1 LSIPAGAPGRP
12 RQPILYA
19 DQWWR
24 QQRLIA
30 FGVLAIGLVLTPML
44 IVQHALFV
52 GYNITF
58 ALYIPAGLL
67 LAGGSLYYKRRSFVE
82 PGEDGLVISTLT
94 SKVTIDYEK
103 IRNVKVQPLSLAF
116 QDARKRQ
123 VVPMVKA
130 LIDKPAFFVRVRG
143 TDEELGEWR
152 RRLGSRMFYEDM
164 IALPVADPDAVVW
177 GVKSHLPESTGQ
189 NQGGSRRGKRRR

>member
-1 LSIPAGAPGRP
+1 M
-12 RQPILYA
+12 
-19 DQWWR
+19 WR
-24 QQRLIA
+24 QQRFIA
-30 FGVLAIGLVLTPML
+30 GGILVIGLVLTPL
-44 IVQHALFV
+44 LLVQHLLFV

-58 ALYIPAGLL
+58 GLYIPCGLL
-67 LAGGSLYYKRRSFVE
+67 LGGGFLYYKRRSFVE
-82 PGEDGLVISTLT
+82 PSDQGLVISTLT

-103 IRNVKVQPLSLAF
+103 IRTVRVQPLSAAF

-123 VVPMVKA
+123 IVPIVKA

-152 RRLGSRMFYEDM
+152 RRLGSRLFYEDM

-177 GVKSHLPESTGQ
+177 GVKSHLPESTGL
-189 NQGGSRRGKRRR
+189 NMGGQKRSKRRR